1 MDKIDSMMSKMMDY
15 LIKNPGRAPKRVLVV
30 SMSKKSLEKIL
41 TPARMDVIRAVAGGK
56 PSSVGELARMVKR
69 PKESVS
75 RDLRALEN
83 YGILSFAQVGRV
95 KIPKIDKDFLMIP
108 LTI

>member
-41 TPARMDVIRAVAGGK
+41 TPARMEIIRTISGK
-56 PSSVGELARMVKR
+56 NPSSVGELVKMVKR

-75 RDLRALEN
+75 RDLRTLEN
-83 YGILSFAQVGRV
+83 YGLLSFVQTGNI
-95 KIPKIDKDFLMIP
+95 KMPKIDKDFLMIP